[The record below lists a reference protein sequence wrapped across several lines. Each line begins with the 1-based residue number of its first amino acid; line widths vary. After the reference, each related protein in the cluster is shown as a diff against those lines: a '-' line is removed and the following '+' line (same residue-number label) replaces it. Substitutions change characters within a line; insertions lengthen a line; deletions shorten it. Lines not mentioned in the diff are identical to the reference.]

1 MSELYATVLMVG
13 VTISLGSVL
22 VAAALGSIGQ
32 AQGASSLGASL
43 QRSASGKEL
52 SLTYIAVA
60 SSGSCPDYMG
70 AAEGTQMTL
79 ALFDYGSNGFTPVE
93 FIVNST
99 IHPGAYPGLSPGTM
113 GQYTV
118 NLGGCAHSSGQ
129 TVTVVDSEGDAVQV
143 GS

>member
-13 VTISLGSVL
+13 VTISLGGVL

-43 QRSASGKEL
+43 QQSAAGKEL
-52 SLTYIAVA
+52 SLTYLAVA
-60 SSGSCPDYMG
+60 SSGSCPLYG
-70 AAEGTQMTL
+70 GTAEGTEMAL

-93 FIVNST
+93 FIINST
-99 IHPGAYPGLSPGTM
+99 VYPGTYPALSPGTLA
-113 GQYTV
+113 QYTV
-118 NLGGCAHSSGQ
+118 CLGGCAHSPGL
-129 TVTVVDSEGDAVQV
+129 TVTVVDSEGDGVQV